1 LAFLIS
7 FPKEQSMNAVAQAIA
22 TPAAAR
28 FVDNGDGTITDT
40 RSGLTWSKATLCEEE
55 INHAQAEKIC
65 AELDLA
71 GHSDWRLPTVDELF
85 ALADRTRTEPAIDTE
100 AFPDTQSDWYWTSTI
115 SAWSSGYAWVV
126 CFDGGDAGSSRRDG
140 DYAFVRAVRGVPA
153 GQ

>member
-1 LAFLIS
+1 
-7 FPKEQSMNAVAQAIA
+7 MNAVAQAIA
-22 TPAAAR
+22 TPAAVR

-71 GHSDWRLPTVDELF
+71 GHNDWRLPTVDELF

-115 SAWSSGYAWVV
+115 SAWSSGFAWIVG
-126 CFDGGDAGSSRRDG
+126 FYDGNANYYHRD
-140 DYAFVRAVRGVPA
+140 YNNAFVRAVRGVPA